1 MDPAQLLGSQNRSF
15 PSLEYV
21 LQGSIQDDHV
31 PLLKARLQG
40 LCDNITGEVEQFD
53 DHEVVYTLRIPS
65 ASNVSLRV
73 RYALDDLPNSIYHLR
88 YVASAELDKSPNV
101 SVRQFHDCCVTK
113 NIQAFL
119 QELGFAHDYEY
130 YAKGDIYRK
139 GRIKITVAKIST
151 PPERNRNDMNPMVNR
166 RLFTN
171 SCFVEM
177 SLIGSMHDD
186 KVGDEMK
193 SFAEQLKPLIS
204 LEKIDQ
210 KR

>member
-1 MDPAQLLGSQNRSF
+1 MVNSSLVEAILLEQDN
-15 PSLEYV
+15 PSCSTTRQIRDIY
-21 LQGSIQDDHV
+21 
-31 PLLKARLQG
+31 
-40 LCDNITGEVEQFD
+40 NI
-53 DHEVVYTLRIPS
+53 RS
-65 ASNVSLRV
+65 AS
-73 RYALDDLPNSIYHLR
+73 AD
-88 YVASAELDKSPNV
+88 LDKNQNV

-113 NIQAFL
+113 NIQLFL
-119 QELGFAHDYEY
+119 QELGFVHDHEF
-130 YAKGDIYRK
+130 YAKGDIFRK
-139 GRIKITVAKIST
+139 GRMKITVAKIST
-151 PPERNRNDMNPMVNR
+151 AAERNRGDMNPMATR
-166 RLFTN
+166 RPYTN